1 MTSGRSVWNAIYLGL
16 QTSIWMHVYF
26 SLESSIKKAS
36 ERARAYILFNKTKLV
51 HQLRGLF
58 YQVKSKLVR
67 QHCL

>member
-26 SLESSIKKAS
+26 SLESSIKKKEAS

-51 HQLRGLF
+51 HQLAARFVLS
-58 YQVKSKLVR
+58 SKK
-67 QHCL
+67 